1 VTVKKDKI
9 NVAIVGLGFGT
20 QFIPI
25 YKRHP
30 RTNIYAI
37 CRRSRAGLD
46 AVGNAFG
53 VERRFERFEDV
64 LADPD
69 VDYVHI
75 NSPLT
80 DHGWMSIAALKA
92 GKHVM
97 CTVPMA
103 IRIDEC
109 EEIVRLVRQTGLKY
123 MMAETV
129 LYSREYFYV
138 RALHESGKLGR
149 IQFLQGSHHQD
160 MDGWPDGWP
169 GLPPMY
175 YATHCIS
182 PCLGL
187 VNGEAEY
194 VSCVGSGRI
203 KEELILRYGSSF
215 AVESAHISLR
225 GSDVCV
231 RVYRALFD
239 TARQYRESFD
249 VFGSKMS
256 IEWPLVDG
264 EELVL
269 HTAKEPQAKMTQR
282 VHAPDYADR
291 LPEPIRHFTTR
302 TFLDL
307 PEYVH
312 LTHGAGADP
321 DGTHAHLVADPGSLE
336 GHGGSH
342 PHLAHEF
349 VSALIEERDPF
360 PNAVQSAN
368 ITCAGILAH
377 ESAMKGG
384 VRLRL
389 PDFALATDPARD
401 HRAGQ
406 LRGVCY

>member
-1 VTVKKDKI
+1 MRKDTI

-30 RTNIYAI
+30 KTNMYAI

-53 VERRFERFEDV
+53 VQRRYERFDDV

-80 DHGWMSIAALKA
+80 DHGWMTIAALNA

-103 IRIDEC
+103 ITIEEC
-109 EEIVRLVRQTGLKY
+109 GQIVRLVRETGLKY

-129 LYSREYFYV
+129 LYSREYFYAKTL
-138 RALHESGKLGR
+138 RDSGQLGR

-175 YATHCIS
+175 YATHCVS

-187 VNGEAEY
+187 VDGEAET
-194 VSCVGSGRI
+194 VSCFGSGRI
-203 KEELILRYGSSF
+203 KDELIPRYGSPF

-225 GSDVCV
+225 DSDICA

-256 IEWPLVDG
+256 IEWPLVEG
-264 EELVL
+264 EGFVL
-269 HTAKEPQAKMTQR
+269 HKAKEPQARMTER
-282 VHAPDYADR
+282 VQVPDYADR
-291 LPEPIRHFTTR
+291 LPELIRHFTTK

-307 PEYVH
+307 PEYGH
-312 LTHGAGADP
+312 LAQGSGADP
-321 DGTHAHLVADPGSLE
+321 DGTHAHLVTDPGSLE

-349 VSALIEERDPF
+349 VSALFEDRDPF

-377 ESAMKGG
+377 DSAMKGG

-389 PDFALATDPARD
+389 PDFALSGPTS
-401 HRAGQ
+401 
-406 LRGVCY
+406 

>member
-1 VTVKKDKI
+1 
-9 NVAIVGLGFGT
+9 
-20 QFIPI
+20 
-25 YKRHP
+25 
-30 RTNIYAI
+30 
-37 CRRSRAGLD
+37 
-46 AVGNAFG
+46 
-53 VERRFERFEDV
+53 
-64 LADPD
+64 
-69 VDYVHI
+69 
-75 NSPLT
+75 
-80 DHGWMSIAALKA
+80 MSIAALKA

-103 IRIDEC
+103 LEVDEC
-109 EEIVRLVRQTGLKY
+109 GEIVRLVRETGLKY

-129 LYSREYFYV
+129 LYSREYFY
-138 RALHESGKLGR
+138 AQELYASGRLGR

-182 PCLGL
+182 PCLSL
-187 VNGEAEY
+187 VSGEAEY
-194 VSCVGSGRI
+194 VSCFGSGRI
-203 KEELILRYGSSF
+203 KEELIARYGSPY

-225 GSDVCV
+225 DSDVCA

-249 VFGSKMS
+249 VFGTKMS
-256 IEWPLVDG
+256 IEWPLVEG
-264 EELVL
+264 EGLVL
-269 HTAKEPQAKMTQR
+269 HTAKESQAKTTQR
-282 VHAPDYADR
+282 AVAPDYADR

-307 PEYVH
+307 PEYAH
-312 LTHGAGADP
+312 LADSSGADP
-321 DGTHAHLVADPGSLE
+321 DGTHAHLVTDPGSLE

-342 PHLAHEF
+342 PHLVHEF
-349 VSALIEERDPF
+349 VSALIEDRNPF

-368 ITCAGILAH
+368 TTCAGILAH

-389 PDFALATDPARD
+389 PDFAFGPPAYE
-401 HRAGQ
+401 Q
-406 LRGVCY
+406 LYQTQGAQT